1 MPVVSCRHPGLAIGD
16 EVTVAAWERIGPDE
30 IARALVA
37 LRAPWWIAG
46 GWALDLFLGRQTRE
60 HEDIDVALLRRD
72 QLALRAHLRDW
83 DLRVATPEGELEPW
97 DGHPLE
103 LPLHGIWARRAPADD
118 AAWTCEFLLQEE
130 RDHCWAFRRNLAV
143 TRPLDAIWQQRGEV
157 RFLRPGVVLL
167 FKAKQP
173 TPKDEQDFETVLP
186 SLPAS
191 ERQWLIAALDLAH
204 PQHPW
209 RRRLERG

>member
-1 MPVVSCRHPGLAIGD
+1 MPLRELRQGR
-16 EVTVAAWERIGPDE
+16 TERVG
-30 IARALVA
+30 RA
-37 LRAPWWIAG
+37 
-46 GWALDLFLGRQTRE
+46 GR
-60 HEDIDVALLRRD
+60 
-72 QLALRAHLRDW
+72 
-83 DLRVATPEGELEPW
+83 
-97 DGHPLE
+97 
-103 LPLHGIWARRAPADD
+103 
-118 AAWTCEFLLQEE
+118 CEFLLQEE

>member
-1 MPVVSCRHPGLAIGD
+1 MARTRS
-16 EVTVAAWERIGPDE
+16 
-30 IARALVA
+30 RALVA

-83 DLRVATPEGELEPW
+83 DLRVATPEGG
-97 DGHPLE
+97 DHRRG
-103 LPLHGIWARRAPADD
+103 ARIRTAQPV